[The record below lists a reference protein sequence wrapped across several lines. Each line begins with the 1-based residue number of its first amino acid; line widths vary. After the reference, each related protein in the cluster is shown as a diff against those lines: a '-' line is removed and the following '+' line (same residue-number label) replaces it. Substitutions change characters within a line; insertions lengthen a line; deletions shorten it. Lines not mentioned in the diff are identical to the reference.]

1 MDNEKLLIF
10 PKLDSKMIYLGIFIA
25 CSLFRRLI
33 PTIIEETFPG
43 AELKENKNVK
53 INSYFDVLCNFT
65 GDILAGIFV
74 VINSFL
80 KKEDN
85 NKITTHE
92 GELTKKN
99 MRRKFFLYLPLIAF
113 IDIIAQLCLFNQ
125 AYLHSAPNEKPPI
138 KQEDLYFVVMI
149 DILSRYV
156 FSRFILK
163 SYFYKHHI
171 LSIILTIIGFIP
183 LTIFNIM
190 DIFFKK
196 NEYSKGT
203 ISIFLTLY
211 IVMTIIYS
219 LEDVLNKICLNQ
231 LLIRPYE
238 LMFYK
243 AVFQIFV
250 IIPLTIFMLVNYS
263 NEFSDHMNSINFVG
277 RFLYRFSFI
286 ISNCFRT
293 WSLITIIE
301 LVNPNHLSVLKSSEF
316 AVLFVFLSIYSAIKK
331 EDKEVDSYI
340 YYLGTFCC
348 VISLIAA
355 AIHNEMVII
364 NKCGLLKCTNY
375 YKIEVKSNSNININY
390 DENDEDQI
398 NKTQDSLINDS
409 SQEY

>member
-1 MDNEKLLIF
+1 MDSDKLLIF
-10 PKLDSKMIYLGIFIA
+10 PKFDSKIIYLGIFIA

-43 AELKENKNVK
+43 ADLKENKNVI
-53 INSYFDVLCNFT
+53 INSYFNVICNFT

-74 VINSFL
+74 AINSIL
-80 KKEDN
+80 KRKGN

-92 GELTKKN
+92 GELTQIS
-99 MRRKFFLYLPLIAF
+99 MRRKFFFYLPLIAF
-113 IDIIAQLCLFNQ
+113 IDIIAQLCLFIQ
-125 AYLHSAPNEKPPI
+125 ANLYKEVNKKPPI

-149 DILSRYV
+149 DILSRYL

-163 SYFYKHHI
+163 SYFYRHHI
-171 LSIILTIIGFIP
+171 LSIILTTIGFVP
-183 LTIFNIM
+183 LTTFNII
-190 DIFFKK
+190 DIFGNNNGYKT
-196 NEYSKGT
+196 ET
-203 ISIFLTLY
+203 ITFLFLY
-211 IVMTIIYS
+211 IGMTIIYS

-250 IIPLTIFMLVNYS
+250 IIPLTIFMVVVYS
-263 NEFSDHMNSINFVG
+263 KDFTDHLREIHLVG

-301 LVNPNHLSVLKSSEF
+301 LVNPNHLSILKSSEF
-316 AVLFVFLSIYSAIKK
+316 AVLFVFLSIYSKIKN
-331 EDKEVDSYI
+331 EEVDSNI
-340 YYLGTFCC
+340 YYLGIFCC
-348 VISLIAA
+348 IISLIAA

-364 NKCGLLKCTNY
+364 NRCGLLKCTNY
-375 YKIEVKSNSNININY
+375 YKIEVKSNSGININY
-390 DENDEDQI
+390 EENEEEQI
-398 NKTQDSLINDS
+398 NRTQDSLINDS
-409 SQEY
+409 SQED

>member
-1 MDNEKLLIF
+1 MDSEKLLIF
-10 PKLDSKMIYLGIFIA
+10 PKLDSKIIYLGIFIA

-43 AELKENKNVK
+43 ANLEENKNVK
-53 INSYFDVLCNFT
+53 INSYFDVICNFT
-65 GDILAGIFV
+65 GDILAGIIV
-74 VINSFL
+74 AINSIL
-80 KKEDN
+80 KKKGN

-92 GELTKKN
+92 GELTQKN
-99 MRRKFFLYLPLIAF
+99 MRKKFFLYLPLIAF

-125 AYLHSAPNEKPPI
+125 AYLNDGPNKKPPI
-138 KQEDLYFVVMI
+138 KPEDLYFVVMI
-149 DILSRYV
+149 DILSRYL

-171 LSIILTIIGFIP
+171 LSIILTTIGFVP
-183 LTIFNIM
+183 LTVFNII
-190 DIFFKK
+190 DIFDED
-196 NEYSKGT
+196 NGYSTKT
-203 ISIFLTLY
+203 ISIFLALY
-211 IVMTIIYS
+211 IAMTIIYS

-250 IIPLTIFMLVNYS
+250 IIPLTIFMVVFYS
-263 NEFSDHMNSINFVG
+263 NEFKIYMHDIHLLG

-301 LVNPNHLSVLKSSEF
+301 LVNPNHLSILKSLEF
-316 AVLFVFLSIYSAIKK
+316 AVLFVFISIYSKIKK
-331 EDKEVDSYI
+331 EEVNSYI
-340 YYLGTFCC
+340 YYLGIFCC

-390 DENDEDQI
+390 EENDEEQI
-398 NKTQDSLINDS
+398 NNTQDSLINDS
-409 SQEY
+409 SQED

>member
-1 MDNEKLLIF
+1 MDSEKLLIF

-43 AELKENKNVK
+43 ANLEENKNVK
-53 INSYFDVLCNFT
+53 INSYFDVICNFT

-74 VINSFL
+74 AINSIL
-80 KKEDN
+80 KKKGN

-92 GELTKKN
+92 GELTQKN
-99 MRRKFFLYLPLIAF
+99 MRKKFFLYLPLIAF

-125 AYLHSAPNEKPPI
+125 AYLNDGPNKKPPI
-138 KQEDLYFVVMI
+138 KPEDLYFVVMI
-149 DILSRYV
+149 DILSRYL

-171 LSIILTIIGFIP
+171 LSIILTTIGFVP
-183 LTIFNIM
+183 LTVFNII
-190 DIFFKK
+190 DIFDED
-196 NEYSKGT
+196 NVYSTKT
-203 ISIFLTLY
+203 ISIFLALY
-211 IVMTIIYS
+211 IAMTIIYS

-250 IIPLTIFMLVNYS
+250 IIPLTIFMVVFYS
-263 NEFSDHMNSINFVG
+263 NEFKIYMHDIHLLG

-316 AVLFVFLSIYSAIKK
+316 AVLFVFISIYSRIKQ
-331 EDKEVDSYI
+331 EEVDSYI
-340 YYLGTFCC
+340 YYLGIFCC

-390 DENDEDQI
+390 EENDEEQI
-398 NKTQDSLINDS
+398 NNTQDSLINDS

>member
-1 MDNEKLLIF
+1 
-10 PKLDSKMIYLGIFIA
+10 
-25 CSLFRRLI
+25 
-33 PTIIEETFPG
+33 
-43 AELKENKNVK
+43 
-53 INSYFDVLCNFT
+53 
-65 GDILAGIFV
+65 
-74 VINSFL
+74 
-80 KKEDN
+80 
-85 NKITTHE
+85 
-92 GELTKKN
+92 
-99 MRRKFFLYLPLIAF
+99 
-113 IDIIAQLCLFNQ
+113 
-125 AYLHSAPNEKPPI
+125 
-138 KQEDLYFVVMI
+138 MI
-149 DILSRYV
+149 DILSRYL

-171 LSIILTIIGFIP
+171 LSIILTTIGFVP
-183 LTIFNIM
+183 LTVFNII
-190 DIFFKK
+190 DIFDED
-196 NEYSKGT
+196 NGYSTKT
-203 ISIFLTLY
+203 ISIFLALY
-211 IVMTIIYS
+211 IAMTIIYS

-301 LVNPNHLSVLKSSEF
+301 LVNPNHLSILKSFEF
-316 AVLFVFLSIYSAIKK
+316 AVLFVFLSIYSKIKD
-331 EDKEVDSYI
+331 EEVESYI

>member
-1 MDNEKLLIF
+1 MDSDKLLIF
-10 PKLDSKMIYLGIFIA
+10 PKFDSKLIYLGIFIA

-43 AELKENKNVK
+43 ADLGENKEVI
-53 INSYFDVLCNFT
+53 INSYFDVICNFT

-74 VINSFL
+74 AINSIL
-80 KKEDN
+80 KRKGN

-92 GELTKKN
+92 GELTQKS
-99 MRRKFFLYLPLIAF
+99 MRRKFFFYLPLIAF

-125 AYLHSAPNEKPPI
+125 AYLNNDEPNEKPPI
-138 KQEDLYFVVMI
+138 KPEDLYFVVMI
-149 DILSRYV
+149 DILSRYL

-171 LSIILTIIGFIP
+171 LSIILTTIGFVP
-183 LTIFNIM
+183 LTTFNIM
-190 DIFFKK
+190 DIFGTH
-196 NEYSKGT
+196 NDYST
-203 ISIFLTLY
+203 ITITYFLLLY
-211 IVMTIIYS
+211 IGMTIIYS

-250 IIPLTIFMLVNYS
+250 IIPLTIFMVVFYS
-263 NEFSDHMNSINFVG
+263 NEFKMHMGGIDLVG

-301 LVNPNHLSVLKSSEF
+301 LVNPNHLSILKSLEF
-316 AVLFVFLSIYSAIKK
+316 AVLFVFLSIYSKIKN
-331 EDKEVDSYI
+331 EEVDSYI

-348 VISLIAA
+348 LISLIAA

-364 NKCGLLKCTNY
+364 NRCGLLKCTNY
-375 YKIEVKSNSNININY
+375 YKIEVKSNSGININY
-390 DENDEDQI
+390 EENDEEQI
-398 NKTQDSLINDS
+398 NRTQDSLINDS
-409 SQEY
+409 SQED

>member
-1 MDNEKLLIF
+1 
-10 PKLDSKMIYLGIFIA
+10 
-25 CSLFRRLI
+25 
-33 PTIIEETFPG
+33 
-43 AELKENKNVK
+43 
-53 INSYFDVLCNFT
+53 
-65 GDILAGIFV
+65 
-74 VINSFL
+74 
-80 KKEDN
+80 
-85 NKITTHE
+85 
-92 GELTKKN
+92 
-99 MRRKFFLYLPLIAF
+99 
-113 IDIIAQLCLFNQ
+113 
-125 AYLHSAPNEKPPI
+125 
-138 KQEDLYFVVMI
+138 
-149 DILSRYV
+149 
-156 FSRFILK
+156 
-163 SYFYKHHI
+163 
-171 LSIILTIIGFIP
+171 
-183 LTIFNIM
+183 M
-190 DIFFKK
+190 DIFVKE
-196 NEYSKGT
+196 NDYSTGT

-250 IIPLTIFMLVNYS
+250 IIPLTIFMLVCYS
-263 NEFSDHMNSINFVG
+263 NEFNDHMNSINFVG

-316 AVLFVFLSIYSAIKK
+316 AVLFMFLSIYSKIKK
-331 EDKEVDSYI
+331 EDEGVDSYI
-340 YYLGTFCC
+340 YGFGTLCC

>member
-1 MDNEKLLIF
+1 
-10 PKLDSKMIYLGIFIA
+10 
-25 CSLFRRLI
+25 
-33 PTIIEETFPG
+33 
-43 AELKENKNVK
+43 
-53 INSYFDVLCNFT
+53 
-65 GDILAGIFV
+65 LAGIFV

-92 GELTKKN
+92 GELTKNN

-125 AYLHSAPNEKPPI
+125 AYLNDGPNKKPPI
-138 KQEDLYFVVMI
+138 KPEDLYFVVMI
-149 DILSRYV
+149 DILSRYL

-171 LSIILTIIGFIP
+171 LSIILTTIGFVP
-183 LTIFNIM
+183 LTVFNII
-190 DIFFKK
+190 DIFDED
-196 NEYSKGT
+196 NVYSTKT
-203 ISIFLTLY
+203 ISIFLALY
-211 IVMTIIYS
+211 IAMTIIYS

-250 IIPLTIFMLVNYS
+250 IIPLTIFMVVFYS
-263 NEFSDHMNSINFVG
+263 NEFKIHLHDIHLLG

-301 LVNPNHLSVLKSSEF
+301 LVNPNHLSILKSSEF
-316 AVLFVFLSIYSAIKK
+316 AVLFVFISIYSKIKK
-331 EDKEVDSYI
+331 EEVNSYI
-340 YYLGTFCC
+340 YYLGIFCC

-390 DENDEDQI
+390 EENDEEQI
-398 NKTQDSLINDS
+398 NNTQDSLINDS
-409 SQEY
+409 SQED

>member
-1 MDNEKLLIF
+1 MDSDKLLIF
-10 PKLDSKMIYLGIFIA
+10 PKFDSKIIYLGIFIA

-43 AELKENKNVK
+43 ADLGENKEVI
-53 INSYFDVLCNFT
+53 INSYFDVICNFT

-74 VINSFL
+74 AINSIL
-80 KKEDN
+80 KRKGN

-92 GELTKKN
+92 GELTQKS
-99 MRRKFFLYLPLIAF
+99 MRRKFFFYLPLIAF

-125 AYLHSAPNEKPPI
+125 AYLNNDEPNEKPPI
-138 KQEDLYFVVMI
+138 KPEDLYFVVMI
-149 DILSRYV
+149 DILSRYL

-171 LSIILTIIGFIP
+171 LSIILTFIGFVP

-190 DIFFKK
+190 DIFMKDK
-196 NEYSKGT
+196 DDAHLRKA
-203 ISIFLTLY
+203 IIFLLLY
-211 IVMTIIYS
+211 IGMTIIYS

-243 AVFQIFV
+243 AVFQIIV
-250 IIPLTIFMLVNYS
+250 IIPLTIFMAVFYS
-263 NEFSDHMNSINFVG
+263 KNFTEHMSKIHLIG

-316 AVLFVFLSIYSAIKK
+316 AVLFVFISIFSKIKK
-331 EDKEVDSYI
+331 EEVDSYI

-375 YKIEVKSNSNININY
+375 YKIEVKSNSGININY
-390 DENDEDQI
+390 EENDEEQI
-398 NKTQDSLINDS
+398 NRTQDSLINDS
-409 SQEY
+409 SQED

>member
-10 PKLDSKMIYLGIFIA
+10 PKLDSKMIYLGIFIL

-33 PTIIEETFPG
+33 PTIIEEKIPW
-43 AELKENKNVK
+43 ANLKGNKNVK
-53 INSYFDVLCNFT
+53 INSYFDVICNFT

-92 GELTKKN
+92 GELTKNN

-149 DILSRYV
+149 DILSRYL

-171 LSIILTIIGFIP
+171 LSIILTIIGFVP

-190 DIFFKK
+190 DIFFKG
-196 NEYSKGT
+196 NDYSIKT
-203 ISIFLTLY
+203 ISIYLALY
-211 IVMTIIYS
+211 IAMTIIYS

-243 AVFQIFV
+243 AVFQIFL
-250 IIPLTIFMLVNYS
+250 IIPLTIFMIVFYS
-263 NEFSDHMNSINFVG
+263 NEFTTHMSNINLLG

-301 LVNPNHLSVLKSSEF
+301 LVNPNHLSILKSSEF
-316 AVLFVFLSIYSAIKK
+316 AVLFVFISIYSKIKK
-331 EDKEVDSYI
+331 EEVNSYI

-390 DENDEDQI
+390 EENDEEQI
-398 NKTQDSLINDS
+398 NNTQDSLINDS
-409 SQEY
+409 SQED